1 MRQRTDR
8 QPSDC
13 TSPSKQKKKLWAS
26 LSAACSSSQLLCA
39 SRDKASEFDSL
50 SLSLNK
56 RPVLT
61 LALEC
66 AVCLPSDEN
75 ASIVKDIRRLF
86 PEDELIGCNQSN
98 VTDESAI
105 VKTCPSE
112 SSSCHIQKTKEWT
125 AKTCSKILVDD
136 CKTANRVK
144 YCYCKT
150 DRCNMQNLTTTTT
163 TTTTV
168 EKIETTTSAEPSST
182 TSAVDKLHHTT
193 SRFRPMDSVIKSGSA
208 NSESDYWLI
217 LSNLLMVYLITFY
230 KADLFLP
237 KTVQMII
244 KS

>member
-1 MRQRTDR
+1 
-8 QPSDC
+8 
-13 TSPSKQKKKLWAS
+13 
-26 LSAACSSSQLLCA
+26 
-39 SRDKASEFDSL
+39 
-50 SLSLNK
+50 
-56 RPVLT
+56 
-61 LALEC
+61 
-66 AVCLPSDEN
+66 
-75 ASIVKDIRRLF
+75 
-86 PEDELIGCNQSN
+86 
-98 VTDESAI
+98 
-105 VKTCPSE
+105 
-112 SSSCHIQKTKEWT
+112 
-125 AKTCSKILVDD
+125 
-136 CKTANRVK
+136 
-144 YCYCKT
+144 
-150 DRCNMQNLTTTTT
+150 MQNLTTSTT